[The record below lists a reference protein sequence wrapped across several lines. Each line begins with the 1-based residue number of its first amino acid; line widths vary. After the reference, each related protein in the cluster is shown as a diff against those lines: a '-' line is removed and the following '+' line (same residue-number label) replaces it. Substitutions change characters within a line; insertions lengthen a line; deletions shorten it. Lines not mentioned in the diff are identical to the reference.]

1 MRAKLARYLLRR
13 VAYLIPQLAVIS
25 FATFMLVHLLPGNP
39 AIAIAGSFAT
49 PAVIASIEARL
60 GLNLPIYEQ
69 YWHYLISVVH
79 GDFGQS
85 LYTRNSVS
93 QDLAHRLP
101 ATLELIT
108 VSLIAAILIGIPLS
122 VLAVLRR
129 GSVGRVVKGYGLL
142 AGALPDF
149 WLGLILIL
157 VFYTWLGWSPA
168 PIGQLSPAIV
178 PPDQITG
185 SLLVDSVLGG
195 RWDALSSHLA
205 QMTLPVATLTFVYM
219 GPILKMSQSTFQ
231 TMMNEPFIDYARSMG
246 LKTSTIVRYAL
257 RNSLPPVVT
266 IIAVIY
272 GFLIGGAV
280 LVETIYGWNG
290 IGQYAVE
297 AIRNS
302 DFAPIQAV
310 VLVTTL
316 FTVAVYLVLDL
327 TYLALDPRLK

>member
-1 MRAKLARYLLRR
+1 
-13 VAYLIPQLAVIS
+13 
-25 FATFMLVHLLPGNP
+25 
-39 AIAIAGSFAT
+39 
-49 PAVIASIEARL
+49 
-60 GLNLPIYEQ
+60 
-69 YWHYLISVVH
+69 
-79 GDFGQS
+79 
-85 LYTRNSVS
+85 
-93 QDLAHRLP
+93 
-101 ATLELIT
+101 
-108 VSLIAAILIGIPLS
+108 
-122 VLAVLRR
+122 
-129 GSVGRVVKGYGLL
+129 
-142 AGALPDF
+142 
-149 WLGLILIL
+149 
-157 VFYTWLGWSPA
+157 
-168 PIGQLSPAIV
+168 
-178 PPDQITG
+178 
-185 SLLVDSVLGG
+185 
-195 RWDALSSHLA
+195 
-205 QMTLPVATLTFVYM
+205 MTLPVATLTFVYM